1 MCRPFAG
8 VGGRRASSASSTT
21 RTSTGGIRSS
31 SSSRGTGNTNTNHYT
46 TSQDDS
52 NHQYTTAESSKER
65 DKRLQEFLG
74 RQQHSTIRQQQK
86 MEKLRTAS
94 TPNFKPALCRK
105 VIVLLVLLLFTPYAF
120 MLTHF

>member
-1 MCRPFAG
+1 MTYTGIHAG
-8 VGGRRASSASSTT
+8 A
-21 RTSTGGIRSS
+21 RSS
-31 SSSRGTGNTNTNHYT
+31 SSTGRGVGTGTNHYT
-46 TSQDDS
+46 TSQDDT
-52 NHQYTTAESSKER
+52 NLQYTTAESSREK

-105 VIVLLVLLLFTPYAF
+105 VILLHLLLHLSILAYTPPPPKF
-120 MLTHF
+120 HPHLSP